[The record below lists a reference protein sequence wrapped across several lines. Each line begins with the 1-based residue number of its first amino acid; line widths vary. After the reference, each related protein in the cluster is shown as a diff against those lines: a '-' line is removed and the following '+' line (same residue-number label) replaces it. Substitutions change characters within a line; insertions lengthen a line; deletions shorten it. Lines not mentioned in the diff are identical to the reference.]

1 MGTLKKMNLN
11 IPDQKASPLVLVD
24 PNSDTAISHT
34 YSKTFQKKLQYRIEM
49 DTNTPTAHTN
59 VNLSVYL
66 LVKSICSPELIN
78 NEISFLF
85 KKKSYF
91 DLNLQEYIKI
101 KKTAIFSWAVNI
113 VSNLSCG
120 QIPMRFRF

>member
-1 MGTLKKMNLN
+1 
-11 IPDQKASPLVLVD
+11 
-24 PNSDTAISHT
+24 
-34 YSKTFQKKLQYRIEM
+34 M